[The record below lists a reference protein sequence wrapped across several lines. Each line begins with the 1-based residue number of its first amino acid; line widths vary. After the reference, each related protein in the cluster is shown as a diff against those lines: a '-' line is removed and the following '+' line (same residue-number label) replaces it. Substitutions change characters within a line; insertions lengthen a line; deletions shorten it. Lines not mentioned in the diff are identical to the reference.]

1 MAHILSN
8 QWILKRRPHWDRLSS
23 LLAQSDSS
31 GLGQLSRAELQE
43 MALLYR
49 QVAADLSVLRQDS
62 TARTYAEHV
71 NQLLARAHHIIYSGR
86 KTNLLTLFRFLR
98 DEYPA
103 IFQRQIGYVLASL
116 LVSVAWGLLGV
127 ALTSA
132 RPDFMRH
139 FVGPAMIATMERH
152 QMWTE
157 SIVSVAPQMTSHIM
171 TNNLSV
177 SFVTFAGG
185 IVFGLGTFFYLFVN
199 GMMLGVIAAACHQ
212 YGMSVLLWSFVAPH
226 GSLELPSILIAGG
239 AGFRLGHAMLFPGA
253 LRWKES
259 VARGGI
265 EATRL
270 VSGIIPL
277 LVIAG
282 CLEGFFSP
290 SHAPVWLKF
299 TVGGLLFTLLNLWL
313 FRPVK
318 TAPGQRRQGREREF
332 GRGMA
337 GHKGPQEHRNANDVF
352 LCGQSN

>member
-1 MAHILSN
+1 MAQILSN
-8 QWILKRRPHWDRLSS
+8 QWILKRRPYWDRLSS

-31 GLGQLSRAELQE
+31 GLGQLSRTELQE

-62 TARTYAEHV
+62 TARNYTAYV

-86 KTNLLTLFRFLR
+86 KTNVVTLFRFLR
-98 DEYPA
+98 DQYPA
-103 IFQRQIGYVLASL
+103 IFQKQIGYVLASL
-116 LVSVAWGLLGV
+116 LVSVAWGALGA

-132 RPDFMRH
+132 RPEFMRH
-139 FVGPAMIATMERH
+139 FVGPDMIATMERH
-152 QMWTE
+152 QMWTH
-157 SIVSVAPQMTSHIM
+157 SIVGVEPMATSAIM

-177 SFVTFAGG
+177 SFATFAGG
-185 IVFGLGTFFYLFVN
+185 IVFGVGTFWFLFNN

-212 YGMSVLLWSFVAPH
+212 YGMSVALWSFVAPH

-265 EATRL
+265 EATQL

-290 SHAPVWLKF
+290 SQAPVWLKF

-318 TAPGQRRQGREREF
+318 PATQTI
-332 GRGMA
+332 
-337 GHKGPQEHRNANDVF
+337 
-352 LCGQSN
+352 

>member
-1 MAHILSN
+1 MAQILSN
-8 QWILKRRPHWDRLSS
+8 QWILKRRPYWDRLSS

-62 TARTYAEHV
+62 TARNYTAYV

-86 KTNLLTLFRFLR
+86 KTNLATLFRFLR
-98 DEYPA
+98 DQYPA
-103 IFQRQIGYVLASL
+103 IFQKQIGYVLASV
-116 LVSVAWGLLGV
+116 LVSVAWGALGA

-132 RPDFMRH
+132 RPEFMRH
-139 FVGPAMIATMERH
+139 FVGPDMIATMERH
-152 QMWTE
+152 QMWTH
-157 SIVSVAPQMTSHIM
+157 SIVGVEPMATSAIM

-177 SFVTFAGG
+177 SFATFAGG
-185 IVFGLGTFFYLFVN
+185 IVFGVGTFWFLFNN
-199 GMMLGVIAAACHQ
+199 GMMLGVIATACHQ
-212 YGMSVLLWSFVAPH
+212 YGMSIALWSFVAPH
-226 GSLELPSILIAGG
+226 GSLELPSILIAGA

-265 EATRL
+265 EATQL

-290 SHAPVWLKF
+290 SQAPVWLKF

-318 TAPGQRRQGREREF
+318 PAAQTA
-332 GRGMA
+332 
-337 GHKGPQEHRNANDVF
+337 
-352 LCGQSN
+352 